1 MIHNQILQTS
11 IIRITWQIVRRMCN
25 KILGVKGSIMTITNH
40 TDDKKETTLILAK
53 VSVLMFSVLG
63 PSLAILGHSW
73 LSLAIFGP
81 TWPIIASY
89 VFFNLTK
96 LIFFC
101 LLPAGDSFC
110 VSIAKKLP
118 KIGYKLTS
126 STSSCM
132 SRHNPPLFLTSHQL
146 QGNQVFV
153 SLTIRA
159 TDWAVDIT
167 RHQVALTFC
176 HITFDTL

>member
-1 MIHNQILQTS
+1 MT
-11 IIRITWQIVRRMCN
+11 RR
-25 KILGVKGSIMTITNH
+25 KQH
-40 TDDKKETTLILAK
+40 LILAK

-63 PSLAILGHSW
+63 PSLAILGYPW
-73 LSLAIFGP
+73 PSLALLGLLLP
-81 TWPIIASY
+81 LTC
-89 VFFNLTK
+89 FFHLTK

-110 VSIAKKLP
+110 VSIAKKLL

-167 RHQVALTFC
+167 RHQVAFTFC